1 MDNLNVLFLASNTA
15 GGAGNTIFIV
25 GMLIL
30 LLLFSYFGISRPQK
44 KQQEK
49 HKKMVANLKKGDRV
63 VLIDG
68 LHGKIDRVDDK
79 NNTIVLDA
87 DGIYLTFASGAI
99 RQVLPAEEAKPAAEK
114 ASEAKP
120 EASDSKPAEEKPKA
134 DEAADTKADEAK
146 SENADTEKQE
156 DK

>member
-1 MDNLNVLFLASNTA
+1 MNLLFLASNGA

-49 HKKMVANLKKGDRV
+49 HKQMVANLKKGDRV

-68 LHGKIDRVDDK
+68 LHGKIDRIDDK

-99 RQVLPAEEAKPAAEK
+99 RQVLPAEEAKPATEK
-114 ASEAKP
+114 ASEP
-120 EASDSKPAEEKPKA
+120 KPAKAEKEQA
-134 DEAADTKADEAK
+134 DQAETDKKAADSAEAK
-146 SENADTEKQE
+146 DQADK
-156 DK
+156 

>member
-1 MDNLNVLFLASNTA
+1 VDNLNVLFLANNA
-15 GGAGNTIFIV
+15 GGAGGNTIFIV
-25 GMLIL
+25 GMLII

-49 HKKMVANLKKGDRV
+49 HKQMVANLKKGDRV

-79 NNTIVLDA
+79 NKTIVIDA

-99 RQVLPAEEAKPAAEK
+99 RQVLPAEDAAPATEAKSTEAAK
-114 ASEAKP
+114 ADDKTADKADKAE
-120 EASDSKPAEEKPKA
+120 ETKPAEDKA
-134 DEAADTKADEAK
+134 DAADDTKDADK
-146 SENADTEKQE
+146 
-156 DK
+156 

>member
-1 MDNLNVLFLASNTA
+1 MIEVDNLNVLFLASNTA

-99 RQVLPAEEAKPAAEK
+99 RQVLPAEDAQPAAAK
-114 ASEAKP
+114 TSETKSAP
-120 EASDSKPAEEKPKA
+120 ADSKPEGEEAADKDAAAKA
-134 DEAADTKADEAK
+134 DETK
-146 SENADTEKQE
+146 SETEKQE